1 MNPHQSP
8 TLASGHRSSQLDQS
22 WHGFWLFRYRLA
34 RLPFAIMLLIH
45 HSWAAWMIDGN
56 YHYKFILVCS
66 SMPLLMVFA
75 VLPRVR
81 DCGWPWWVALTT
93 IIPYLGTVTGFGLL
107 FVRTKVFLLKDDSDT
122 SKNAA
127 NDTNRSSERVNAIGS
142 CQPHQLKPKASLPR
156 CGRVETFST
165 ETISTNVLPR

>member
-107 FVRTKVFLLKDDSDT
+107 FVLTKVFLLKDDSDT
-122 SKNAA
+122 SKTPPTTLTEVPNESTLSEAA
-127 NDTNRSSERVNAIGS
+127 SPTNSN
-142 CQPHQLKPKASLPR
+142 QKLPCR
-156 CGRVETFST
+156 AAAE
-165 ETISTNVLPR
+165 